1 MFSNSW
7 GMNRILLCVISLF
20 LPLVLLAELVQIGSG
35 SYTTT
40 FPGADQAGRNQYP
53 AGTPQ
58 LSGNAV
64 GKPVSTNDWWSN
76 LLINDHVS
84 NLYAHPVSMRTESQG
99 LVLTYIPR
107 GVQDAVRPIIVGVA
121 GLAASKCT
129 VDDYSDWTVTMAW
142 NDEAHGFKAT
152 AGLGMPFVYFE
163 KNTTDQ
169 AQIQVNEGTARVEG
183 EILLVENVRNGASF
197 AIFAPNG
204 STWQQQ
210 ANIFTSDLGGKNYFS
225 AAILPLQTTGSK
237 IQTARNLQQYAY
249 VFPTN
254 TQANYSYNE
263 QTAVVTTEFV
273 VETQVKE
280 GSNDKVLLGLFPHQ
294 WANLAAG
301 QSLNETCIFNSIKGD
316 IKICATNRFVVE
328 NTFRGILP
336 TLPYVDTLSLGFSAE
351 ELTQKV
357 NAIKNDQI
365 DDWTDSYNDGQL
377 LNRLIQTAR
386 IAAEMNN
393 EEALN
398 TILNTVQQRLENW
411 LTYTSGE
418 VAFLFYY
425 NEDWT
430 AMLGYPAGHG
440 QDNNLNDHH
449 FHWGYF
455 IHAAAFLEQYRPGW
469 ADQWKDM
476 VNLLVRDA
484 ASYDRND
491 TMFPYLRNFSPYA
504 GHCWANGFA
513 TFPQGN
519 DQESTSESMQ
529 FNSALIHWGV
539 ITGNDEIRDL
549 GIYLY
554 TTEQTAIEEYW
565 FDVHNR
571 NFPANQQYALVSR
584 VWGNDVDNGT
594 FWTSDIAASY
604 GIELY
609 PIHGGS
615 LYLGHNQEYVN
626 RLWNEIKNNTGIM
639 QNEANAN
646 LWHDVMWEFAA
657 FTNPSEAI
665 ALYDSYPERTLK
677 FGISD
682 AQTYHWLHA
691 MNALGKV
698 DASVT
703 ADYPI
708 AAVFNKGGRKS
719 YVAHNYTGQTLVVN
733 FSDGQ
738 TLSVPA
744 KSMGVK
750 SVGDILPEVTIV
762 SPAPDVSVFPG
773 ETVEIE
779 ANVQDYSGNTIT
791 KVEFFVNGNS
801 IGNDTEAPYVVDWT
815 PEEVGTYSLVA
826 QVTNSAGQ
834 VQTSESVQVMVLLE
848 GDCEWTTTEASQG
861 SFSEGYVLK
870 ITTEGN
876 KVVVKSK
883 ILDREKVGVVAYL
896 WRKEPFLE
904 TQMTEVNG
912 WFEASISGVTMGET
926 MELACKYAYSGGMSV
941 TKYFEYTV
949 GELCAV
955 ETPED
960 PSFNVSIESPS
971 NGQIVAP
978 NERILIQ
985 TNVTAESEIANV
997 EFYVND
1003 ILIGNTA
1010 VALYEMEWTNS
1021 GVGNYTL
1028 MAKMYGTDGKVATS
1042 EPVQVKVMQQRMD
1055 ECYVLS
1061 NEASQGTF
1069 SQGYELNFETEEN
1082 DVIVQAKLLDDD
1094 KMGVVAYAWNK
1105 TPFAE
1110 YQMTATDDGF
1120 VVTIPEQLYGQVLEL
1135 ACKFAYAGGMSV
1147 TKYYEYTVGN
1157 NCEGTSSELALNN
1170 AFQLVCFP
1178 NPTANVINLQAHN
1191 KIELVQVYNMMGLC
1205 MVSSQPNMNSCQVN
1219 VCSLPAAYYV
1229 VSAYTADGKCY
1240 TVKFRKM

>member
-40 FPGADQAGRNQYP
+40 FPGTDQAGRNQYP
-53 AGTPQ
+53 AGMPQ

-64 GKPVSTNDWWSN
+64 GKPVPTNDWWSN

-142 NDEAHGFKAT
+142 NDGAHGFKAT

-163 KNTTDQ
+163 KNATDQ

-183 EILLVENVRNGASF
+183 EILLVENARNGASF

-294 WANLAAG
+294 WANLATG
-301 QSLNETCIFNSIKGD
+301 QNLDEIFIFNSIKGD

-336 TLPYVDTLSLGFSAE
+336 TLPYVDTLSLGFSKE
-351 ELTQKV
+351 TLTQKV

-393 EEALN
+393 QEALN

-469 ADQWKDM
+469 ANQWKDM

-584 VWGNDVDNGT
+584 VWGNDMDNGT

-615 LYLGHNQEYVN
+615 LYLGHNQAYVD
-626 RLWNEIKNNTGIM
+626 RLWNEIKSNTGIM
-639 QNEANAN
+639 QNQANAN
-646 LWHDVMWEFAA
+646 LWHDVMWQFAA

-665 ALYDSYPERTLK
+665 ALYDSYPERALK

-708 AAVFNKGGRKS
+708 AAVFDKGGRKS
-719 YVAHNYTGQTLVVN
+719 YVAHNYSGQTLVVN

-762 SPAPDVSVFPG
+762 SPTPDVSVFPG

-779 ANVQDYSGNTIT
+779 ANAQDYSGNTIT
-791 KVEFFVNGNS
+791 QVEFFVNGNS

-815 PEEVGTYSLVA
+815 PEEVGTYILTA
-826 QVTNSAGQ
+826 RLINSAGQ
-834 VQTSESVQVMVLLE
+834 TQLSEPVQIMVLLE

-861 SFSEGYVLK
+861 SFSEGYVMK

-876 KVVVKSK
+876 RVVVRSK
-883 ILDREKVGVVAYL
+883 VLDQDKDGVVAYL
-896 WRKEPFLE
+896 WRKSPFTE
-904 TQMTEVNG
+904 TQMTSEDG
-912 WFEASISGVTMGET
+912 WFEANISGVTMGET
-926 MELACKYAYSGGMSV
+926 MELACKFAYSGGMSV
-941 TKYFEYTV
+941 TRYFEYTV

-960 PSFNVSIESPS
+960 PSFNISIETPS
-971 NGQIVAP
+971 DGQIVAP
-978 NERILIQ
+978 NEQIIIKA
-985 TNVTAESEIANV
+985 NVTAESEISGV

-1003 ILIGNTA
+1003 VLLGNVTTAPYEITWTNNGVGSYTVMAKLIGVDGNTMTSDP
-1010 VALYEMEWTNS
+1010 VLVNVME
-1021 GVGNYTL
+1021 
-1028 MAKMYGTDGKVATS
+1028 K
-1042 EPVQVKVMQQRMD
+1042 QMD
-1055 ECYVLS
+1055 ECNVQS

-1069 SQGYELNFETEEN
+1069 SQGYELNFKTEEN
-1082 DVIVQAKLLDDD
+1082 DVIVQAKLLDED
-1094 KMGVVAYAWNK
+1094 KDGVVAYIWKKA
-1105 TPFAE
+1105 PFTE
-1110 YQMTATDDGF
+1110 YPMTATDDGF
-1120 VVTIPEQLYGQVLEL
+1120 VITIPNQLQGEVMEL

-1157 NCEGTSSELALNN
+1157 NCEGISSALALEN

-1178 NPTANVINLQAHN
+1178 NPTADVINLQAHD

-1205 MVSSQPNMNSCQVN
+1205 VASSQPNMDSCQVN

>member
-1 MFSNSW
+1 ML
-7 GMNRILLCVISLF
+7 IIPLLMSAAVIE
-20 LPLVLLAELVQIGSG
+20 VGSG

-40 FPGADQAGRNQYP
+40 FPGTDQAGRNQFP
-53 AGTPQ
+53 LGMPQ
-58 LSGNAV
+58 LSGNALD
-64 GKPVSTNDWWSN
+64 KPIPTNDWWSN
-76 LLINDHVS
+76 LLINNHVS
-84 NLYAHPVSMRTESQG
+84 NLYAHPISMRTESTG

-107 GVQDAVRPIIVGVA
+107 GVQGDYRPIVVGVT

-142 NDEAHGFKAT
+142 NDGTHALKAT

-163 KNTTDQ
+163 KNATDM
-169 AQIQVNEGTARVEG
+169 AEIQVAEGTARVEN
-183 EILLVENVRNGASF
+183 EILLVENLRNGASF
-197 AIFAPNG
+197 AIFAPTG

-210 ANIFTSDLGGKNYFS
+210 ANTYTSDLGEKKYFS
-225 AAILPLQTTGSK
+225 AAILPLQSNENK
-237 IQTARNLQQYAY
+237 MQLARNLKQYAY

-254 TQANYSYNE
+254 TQANYFYNE

-273 VETQVKE
+273 VDVQVKE
-280 GSNDKVLLGLFPHQ
+280 GENDKMLLGLFPHQ
-294 WANLAAG
+294 WAHLASG
-301 QSLNETCIFNSIKGD
+301 QNLNEEFIFNSIKGD
-316 IKICATNRFVVE
+316 IKICATNQFVVE
-328 NTFRGILP
+328 NTFKGILP
-336 TLPYVDTLSLGFSAE
+336 TLPYVDTLSLGFSKD
-351 ELTQKV
+351 ELTQKI

-393 EEALN
+393 QEALN
-398 TILNTVQQRLENW
+398 TILNTVQQRIENW
-411 LTYTSGE
+411 LTYTTGE

-469 ADQWKDM
+469 ASQWKDM

-565 FDVHNR
+565 FDMHDR

-584 VWGNDVDNGT
+584 VWGNDLDNGT

-615 LYLGHNQEYVN
+615 LYLGHNHAYVE
-626 RLWNEIKNNTGIM
+626 RLWDEIKNNTGIM
-639 QNEANAN
+639 QNQANPN
-646 LWHDVMWEFAA
+646 LWHDVMWELAA
-657 FTNPSEAI
+657 FINPAEALT
-665 ALYDSYPERTLK
+665 LYNSYPGRALK

-708 AAVFNKGGRKS
+708 AAVFDKGGRKS
-719 YVAHNYTGQTLVVN
+719 YVAHNYSGQTLVVN

-744 KSMGVK
+744 KSMGVR
-750 SVGDILPEVTIV
+750 SVGDILPEVAIV
-762 SPAPDVSVFPG
+762 SPTADMSIFPG
-773 ETVEIE
+773 QEVEVE
-779 ANVQDYSGNTIT
+779 ASAQDFSGNTLT
-791 KVEFFVNGNS
+791 QVEFFVNGNS
-801 IGNDTEAPYVVDWT
+801 IGVDTDAPYVVSWI
-815 PEEVGTYSLVA
+815 PEEVGNYALTA
-826 QVTNSAGQ
+826 KVTNSAGIIQ
-834 VQTSESVQVMVLLE
+834 ESVPVQVMVVLE
-848 GDCEWTTTEASQG
+848 GDCEWTSTDASQG
-861 SFSEGYVLK
+861 SFSEGYVMK
-870 ITTEGN
+870 ISTEGN
-876 KVVVKSK
+876 NVVVRSK
-883 ILDREKVGVVAYL
+883 ILDADKVGVVAYL
-896 WRKEPFLE
+896 WRKLPFAE
-904 TQMTEVNG
+904 TQMTVVDD
-912 WFEASISGVTMGET
+912 WFEASVSGITLGET
-926 MELACKYAYSGGMSV
+926 LELACKFAYSGGMSV

-949 GELCAV
+949 GELCEV

-960 PSFNVSIESPS
+960 PSFNVSIVSPT
-971 NGQIVAP
+971 NGQLISP
-978 NERILIQ
+978 NEQILIQ
-985 TNVTAESEIANV
+985 ANVIAESEVSEV

-1003 ILIGNTA
+1003 ILVGSDVTA
-1010 VALYEMEWTNS
+1010 PYEIEWTNN
-1021 GVGNYTL
+1021 GEGNYTIV
-1028 MAKMYGTDGKVATS
+1028 AKLIGTDGKMATS
-1042 EPVQVKVMQQRMD
+1042 EPVLLEAISAQTD
-1055 ECYVLS
+1055 ECNVIS
-1061 NEASQGTF
+1061 SEASQGSF
-1069 SQGYELNFETEEN
+1069 SLGYELSFRTEGDN
-1082 DVIVQAKLLDDD
+1082 VIVKSKLLDTD
-1094 KMGVVAYAWNK
+1094 KIGVVAYVWKRN
-1105 TPFAE
+1105 PFTE
-1110 YQMTATDDGF
+1110 YLMDATADGF
-1120 VVTIPEQLYGQVLEL
+1120 MTIISGLQIGEVVDL
-1135 ACKFAYAGGMSV
+1135 ACKFAFAGGMSV

-1157 NCEGTSSELALNN
+1157 NCGSDPTDVNIHRQN
-1170 AFQLVCFP
+1170 AVSCYP
-1178 NPTANVINLQAHN
+1178 NPAVDIITVEAQTE
-1191 KIELVQVYNMMGLC
+1191 IELVRIYNMMGVC
-1205 MVSSQPNMNSCQVN
+1205 VKACDKQSDVCQIN
-1219 VCSLPAAYYV
+1219 IQDLPDAHYV
-1229 VSAYTADGKCY
+1229 VSVLTSDGKTSICKF
-1240 TVKFRKM
+1240 VKM